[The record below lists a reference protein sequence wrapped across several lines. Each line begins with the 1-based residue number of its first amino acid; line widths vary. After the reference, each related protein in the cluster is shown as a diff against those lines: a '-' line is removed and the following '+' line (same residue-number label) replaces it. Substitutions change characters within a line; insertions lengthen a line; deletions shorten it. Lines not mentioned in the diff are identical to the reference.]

1 MDWFCLFLFVL
12 LVTGI
17 VLAVRRPKESS
28 LLMRLDSLEKQSQT
42 QAELIKQLQLS
53 NPSAEAEPLPAKA
66 EPEATSVPPVLGAL
80 PAPAEGV
87 DPLPTIEPE
96 PQPKESPVL
105 EEPKPLP
112 AIGSAPS
119 APTTRQG
126 KSQPWKPL
134 PVLPEIEPEPVPDA
148 ISEPEPVP
156 EVATTATEPEPKT
169 KSSFELQIGKVW
181 LVRLGVV
188 LVLTG
193 LVHLARMGYEG
204 ITDEVRPYV
213 NASLLYLVSFGMMA
227 AGLFLHRRFEVLKN
241 YSEVLTGGGMAAVYF
256 STYAL
261 YFVERPYLG
270 LIESPVLA
278 GVLLIAWAA
287 FIITLATRRQ
297 SEVMAMFAIAGAY
310 FASYIPLIHDSDG
323 DHAIFTLF
331 SNVAL
336 AIAATVFVIRNRW
349 ANVSFLSL
357 FTTFAGFAYWRFV
370 HPAGSGAEFWQGA
383 GFLTAYWIIFT
394 LAGFLS
400 RHEQMTATQR
410 SAFINLNNGAF
421 FGLITITL
429 LQTPALREQYW
440 IFPLV
445 LSAALAGLHKLARRQ
460 LPDEPLLAD
469 VLLAKAGLLLTL
481 AIMTLHQAE
490 HFRALLLG
498 AESVMI
504 VFFGLRSGQRLLQW
518 AGLGAAFAAVVFGG
532 WELAKSFSELNGGF
546 SADMIQLGGFLS
558 VLLLAG
564 GWVTR
569 RFEPAREKI
578 DPLVH
583 MPDVYVLLG
592 LGVGYAACLMNLPKE
607 FPIANVLTLGT
618 VGLAALF
625 LSGPM
630 RIKALIGGAQV
641 YLITAMGLWFVHAFQ
656 KSEPAPGWAFALM
669 LGIALLAQQWHQR
682 YRDEDAANIA
692 GETLIR
698 HFLQGAYSIG
708 LLLIASVWIL
718 RGLDFELAHASY
730 CAAGLGLAFV
740 GGGLALRSAQL
751 LSAGQLA
758 LGGAAAMVVPQIL
771 LPGNELTWALA
782 LIAPVILL
790 ANAAALDRL
799 RDELEQRLDL
809 SVALCKTISAIA
821 QATAVLV
828 GLAVAIKFASP
839 QQCLWMLPV
848 IGIALSAGALAARMT
863 PALIAAQAWLFLAAL
878 LSMTKIAAK
887 EEMVLALI
895 PGLAILGMSH
905 FMLHARTLIDD
916 QQSPLAKL
924 AKANTS
930 MYFLFGW
937 LLALAWG
944 YSFVPHEYLFITY
957 TAVAIGH
964 AVAWSRRARF
974 ERILVGTAFGLLG
987 WLMYWWQCTTEW
999 NHPIALDGLTFA
1011 LLLAAQHFARKR
1023 DAKNIIPEA
1032 IHALV
1037 IVAMNLSL
1045 WVWAS
1050 RMVPGDFDIIT
1061 WGLLSGILICLG
1073 LYAAE
1078 RAHRIFG
1085 LVIMLASTA
1094 NLVFLAW
1101 SKLDGVERILTF
1113 IGLGVILIV
1122 LSGLYHKYQE
1132 QLKEYL

>member
-1 MDWFCLFLFVL
+1 
-12 LVTGI
+12 
-17 VLAVRRPKESS
+17 
-28 LLMRLDSLEKQSQT
+28 MRLDSLEKQSKT
-42 QAELIKQLQLS
+42 QAELIKQLQLP

-66 EPEATSVPPVLGAL
+66 ETEATSVPPVLGAL
-80 PAPAEGV
+80 PTPAEGV
-87 DPLPTIEPE
+87 DPLPAIEPE
-96 PQPKESPVL
+96 PQPKEPPIL

-112 AIGSAPS
+112 AIGNAPS
-119 APTTRQG
+119 TPTARQG
-126 KSQPWKPL
+126 KNRPWKPQ
-134 PVLPEIEPEPVPDA
+134 PVLPEIEPEPVPNT

-156 EVATTATEPEPKT
+156 EIATTATEPEPKA

-204 ITDEVRPYV
+204 ITDEVRPFV

-241 YSEVLTGGGMAAVYF
+241 YSEVLTGGGMGAVYF
-256 STYAL
+256 STYAF

-357 FTTFAGFAYWRFV
+357 FTTFAGFAYWRFM
-370 HPAGSGAEFWQGA
+370 HPAGNGAEFWQGA

-410 SAFINLNNGAF
+410 STFINLNNGAF

-460 LPDEPLLAD
+460 LTDEPLLAD

-498 AESVMI
+498 AESVTI

-532 WELAKSFSELNGGF
+532 WELAKSFSKLKGDF

-564 GWVTR
+564 GWVAR
-569 RFEPAREKI
+569 RFEPAREKT

-592 LGVGYAACLMNLPKE
+592 LGMGYVACLMNLPKE
-607 FPIANVLTLGT
+607 LPIANVLILGT
-618 VGLAALF
+618 LGLAALF
-625 LSGPM
+625 LSGPI

-656 KSEPAPGWAFALM
+656 QSELAPDWAFALM
-669 LGIALLAQQWHQR
+669 LSIALLAQQWHQR
-682 YRDEDAANIA
+682 YRDEDAKNIA
-692 GETLIR
+692 AETLIR

-740 GGGLALRSAQL
+740 GGGWALRSAQL
-751 LSAGQLA
+751 LGAGQLA
-758 LGGAAAMVVPQIL
+758 LCGAAAMVVPQIL

-782 LIAPVILL
+782 LIAPLILL
-790 ANAAALDRL
+790 ANAAALDFL

-809 SVALCKTISAIA
+809 SVTLCKTISAIA

-828 GLAVAIKFASP
+828 GLVVAIKFASP
-839 QQCLWMLPV
+839 RQCLWMLPV
-848 IGIALSAGALAARMT
+848 IGITLSAGALAARMT
-863 PALIAAQAWLFLAAL
+863 SALIAAQAWLMVAAL
-878 LSMTKIAAK
+878 LSMIKIGAK

-964 AVAWSRRARF
+964 AVAWSRRERF
-974 ERILVGTAFGLLG
+974 ERILVGAAFGLLG
-987 WLMYWWQCTTEW
+987 WLMYWWQCATEW
-999 NHPIALDGLTFA
+999 NHPVVLDSLTFA

-1050 RMVPGDFDIIT
+1050 RMVPGDLDIIT
-1061 WGLLSGILICLG
+1061 WGLLAGILIGLG

-1085 LVIMLASTA
+1085 LVIMLAATA

-1101 SKLDGVERILTF
+1101 SKLDGVPRILTF
-1113 IGLGVILIV
+1113 MGLGVILIV

-1132 QLKEYL
+1132 KLKEYL

>member
-1 MDWFCLFLFVL
+1 MEWFSLFSFVL

-28 LLMRLDSLEKQSQT
+28 LLTSLSMRLDSLEKQSQT

-80 PAPAEGV
+80 PPPAEGV
-87 DPLPTIEPE
+87 DPLPAIEPE
-96 PQPKESPVL
+96 LQPKEPPVL

-112 AIGSAPS
+112 AIGNAPS
-119 APTTRQG
+119 TPTAHQG

-310 FASYIPLIHDSDG
+310 FASYIPLIHDSGG

-370 HPAGSGAEFWQGA
+370 HPAGNGAEFWQGA

-498 AESVMI
+498 AESVTI

-518 AGLGAAFAAVVFGG
+518 AGLGAAFAAVAFGG
-532 WELAKSFSELNGGF
+532 WELAKSFSELRGGF

-564 GWVTR
+564 GWVAR
-569 RFEPAREKI
+569 RFEPARE
-578 DPLVH
+578 
-583 MPDVYVLLG
+583 
-592 LGVGYAACLMNLPKE
+592 
-607 FPIANVLTLGT
+607 
-618 VGLAALF
+618 
-625 LSGPM
+625 
-630 RIKALIGGAQV
+630 
-641 YLITAMGLWFVHAFQ
+641 
-656 KSEPAPGWAFALM
+656 
-669 LGIALLAQQWHQR
+669 
-682 YRDEDAANIA
+682 
-692 GETLIR
+692 
-698 HFLQGAYSIG
+698 
-708 LLLIASVWIL
+708 
-718 RGLDFELAHASY
+718 
-730 CAAGLGLAFV
+730 
-740 GGGLALRSAQL
+740 
-751 LSAGQLA
+751 
-758 LGGAAAMVVPQIL
+758 
-771 LPGNELTWALA
+771 
-782 LIAPVILL
+782 
-790 ANAAALDRL
+790 
-799 RDELEQRLDL
+799 
-809 SVALCKTISAIA
+809 
-821 QATAVLV
+821 
-828 GLAVAIKFASP
+828 
-839 QQCLWMLPV
+839 
-848 IGIALSAGALAARMT
+848 
-863 PALIAAQAWLFLAAL
+863 
-878 LSMTKIAAK
+878 
-887 EEMVLALI
+887 
-895 PGLAILGMSH
+895 
-905 FMLHARTLIDD
+905 
-916 QQSPLAKL
+916 
-924 AKANTS
+924 NT
-930 MYFLFGW
+930 
-937 LLALAWG
+937 
-944 YSFVPHEYLFITY
+944 
-957 TAVAIGH
+957 
-964 AVAWSRRARF
+964 
-974 ERILVGTAFGLLG
+974 
-987 WLMYWWQCTTEW
+987 
-999 NHPIALDGLTFA
+999 D
-1011 LLLAAQHFARKR
+1011 
-1023 DAKNIIPEA
+1023 
-1032 IHALV
+1032 
-1037 IVAMNLSL
+1037 
-1045 WVWAS
+1045 
-1050 RMVPGDFDIIT
+1050 
-1061 WGLLSGILICLG
+1061 
-1073 LYAAE
+1073 
-1078 RAHRIFG
+1078 
-1085 LVIMLASTA
+1085 
-1094 NLVFLAW
+1094 
-1101 SKLDGVERILTF
+1101 
-1113 IGLGVILIV
+1113 
-1122 LSGLYHKYQE
+1122 
-1132 QLKEYL
+1132 

>member
-1 MDWFCLFLFVL
+1 MEWFWFCLVWMVL
-12 LVTGI
+12 LVVGLI
-17 VLAVRRPKESS
+17 LFALRSNAK
-28 LLMRLDSLEKQSQT
+28 RLDSLEKQSQT

-96 PQPKESPVL
+96 PQPKEPPVL

-134 PVLPEIEPEPVPDA
+134 PVLPEIEPEPVPDT

-310 FASYIPLIHDSDG
+310 FASYIPLIHDSGG

-421 FGLITITL
+421 FALMTITL
-429 LQTPALREQYW
+429 LQVEVLRDQYW
-440 IFPLV
+440 MLPMAFGPV
-445 LSAALAGLHKLARRQ
+445 LFGLFVMAKKWLPEEKLFS
-460 LPDEPLLAD
+460 D
-469 VLLAKAGLLLTL
+469 VLLAKAATLPDVVAGALNVARSYLNPRKIEAIKQLKKGLGLLLTTTGGL
-481 AIMTLHQAE
+481 AVLWGIMV
-490 HFRALLLG
+490 
-498 AESVMI
+498 S
-504 VFFGLRSGQRLLQW
+504 
-518 AGLGAAFAAVVFGG
+518 
-532 WELAKSFSELNGGF
+532 
-546 SADMIQLGGFLS
+546 
-558 VLLLAG
+558 
-564 GWVTR
+564 
-569 RFEPAREKI
+569 
-578 DPLVH
+578 
-583 MPDVYVLLG
+583 
-592 LGVGYAACLMNLPKE
+592 LGVGASMWASIVTFFAGTGIPVLG
-607 FPIANVLTLGT
+607 PIAI
-618 VGLAALF
+618 AA
-625 LSGPM
+625 
-630 RIKALIGGAQV
+630 
-641 YLITAMGLWFVHAFQ
+641 
-656 KSEPAPGWAFALM
+656 
-669 LGIALLAQQWHQR
+669 GIAA
-682 YRDEDAANIA
+682 I
-692 GETLIR
+692 
-698 HFLQGAYSIG
+698 
-708 LLLIASVWIL
+708 
-718 RGLDFELAHASY
+718 
-730 CAAGLGLAFV
+730 AAGLYVAIK
-740 GGGLALRSAQL
+740 ATSAES
-751 LSAGQLA
+751 LSASA
-758 LGGAAAMVVPQIL
+758 HDAIVKSVNAWAKP
-771 LPGNELTWALA
+771 NE
-782 LIAPVILL
+782 
-790 ANAAALDRL
+790 ANAASEDAITAL
-799 RDELEQRLDL
+799 
-809 SVALCKTISAIA
+809 
-821 QATAVLV
+821 QA
-828 GLAVAIKFASP
+828 GS
-839 QQCLWMLPV
+839 
-848 IGIALSAGALAARMT
+848 
-863 PALIAAQAWLFLAAL
+863 
-878 LSMTKIAAK
+878 
-887 EEMVLALI
+887 
-895 PGLAILGMSH
+895 
-905 FMLHARTLIDD
+905 
-916 QQSPLAKL
+916 
-924 AKANTS
+924 
-930 MYFLFGW
+930 
-937 LLALAWG
+937 
-944 YSFVPHEYLFITY
+944 
-957 TAVAIGH
+957 
-964 AVAWSRRARF
+964 
-974 ERILVGTAFGLLG
+974 
-987 WLMYWWQCTTEW
+987 
-999 NHPIALDGLTFA
+999 
-1011 LLLAAQHFARKR
+1011 
-1023 DAKNIIPEA
+1023 NI
-1032 IHALV
+1032 
-1037 IVAMNLSL
+1037 
-1045 WVWAS
+1045 
-1050 RMVPGDFDIIT
+1050 
-1061 WGLLSGILICLG
+1061 
-1073 LYAAE
+1073 
-1078 RAHRIFG
+1078 
-1085 LVIMLASTA
+1085 
-1094 NLVFLAW
+1094 
-1101 SKLDGVERILTF
+1101 
-1113 IGLGVILIV
+1113 
-1122 LSGLYHKYQE
+1122 
-1132 QLKEYL
+1132 